1 MNIYVIDDSG
11 ELSSLLTTEEVGMS
25 FFEDEVQALRAVRD
39 CQPSMVL
46 LNYRQWRRNTPD
58 YIRLLLEASPDSHI
72 IVVGD
77 DVPEDMICQCLLAG
91 ADGYQNQTQLNVYFA
106 KMVRVIAQ
114 GETWVSRKL
123 VARLLDGIRSMANSG
138 VHFDQEPQKCT
149 EASK

>member
-11 ELSSLLTTEEVGMS
+11 ELSRLLTAEVGMS
-25 FFEDEVQALRAVRD
+25 FFEDEVQALRAVRE
-39 CQPSMVL
+39 CQPQMVL

-58 YIRLLLEASPDSHI
+58 YIRLLLEDSPDSHI

-91 ADGYQNQTQLNVYFA
+91 ANGYQSQTQLNAYFA

-114 GETWVSRKL
+114 GEAWVSRKL
-123 VARLLDGIRSMANSG
+123 VARLLDVIRPITNAG
-138 VHFDQEPQKCT
+138 VHFDQESQKCT